1 MDKINAR
8 SNKTPEMICIILLF
22 LGGTGAEDGP
32 RDNDGAEAEDDDL
45 MSVYKKKI

>member
-1 MDKINAR
+1 
-8 SNKTPEMICIILLF
+8 MICIIFLF

-32 RDNDGAEAEDDDL
+32 RDNDGAEDDNL